1 MNKPLV
7 SVIIPTFNRAGVVLQ
22 AVASVLSQNYEPLE
36 LVVVDDGSTDDTTSK
51 LAPLAISGQLK
62 LLAQPNRGVS
72 AARNAGI
79 LATTGPLIAFL
90 DSDDQWLMG
99 KIQAQVDFFHK
110 NPNAVLVQTQEQ
122 WVRNG
127 RRVNPGV
134 KHLKK
139 AGDIFMD
146 SLKLCLISPSAVML
160 KRSLL
165 EEVGLFDE
173 KLLAA
178 EDYDLW
184 LRILNRY
191 PVGLIDK
198 EMVVRHGGH
207 PGQLSAGHSLDR
219 YRVMALEKILAE
231 PLDPPKK
238 EAAEAELH
246 RRRHIYLTGRAKRQ
260 NRVA

>member
-1 MNKPLV
+1 MTNPLV
-7 SVIIPTFNRAGVVLQ
+7 SVIIPTFNRADSVLL
-22 AVASVLSQNYEPLE
+22 AVESVLSQNYNPLE
-36 LVVVDDGSTDDTTSK
+36 LVVVDDGSTDATASQ
-51 LAPLAISGQLK
+51 LAPLRRVK
-62 LLAQPNRGVS
+62 LLKQPNQGVS

-90 DSDDQWLMG
+90 DSDDQWLSG
-99 KIQAQVDFFHK
+99 KVQAQVDFFNK
-110 NPNAVLVQTQEQ
+110 TPNAVLVQTQEQ
-122 WVRNG
+122 WIRNG

-165 EEVGLFDE
+165 DEVGLFDE

-184 LRILNRY
+184 LRISNRY
-191 PVGLIDK
+191 PAGLIDQ
-198 EMVVRHGGH
+198 ELVVRHGGH

-231 PLDPPKK
+231 PLIPAKK
-238 EAAEAELH
+238 EAVEAELN
-246 RRRHIYLTGRAKRQ
+246 RRRHIYLTGKAKRE
-260 NRVA
+260 NRVD